1 METHSVTRSSN
12 NTSISP
18 SMLRSFPSQ
27 AQGIAMVTVFMFESG
42 LIVGGNMLAIILFAK
57 EKKLRRKSLFLVMNM
72 ALADVMLGA
81 VSLPLYVYLFI
92 GPYHLLW
99 TAKANTSMVYFYHFL
114 DATFSQ
120 SSLISAGFISCER
133 FYAIYW
139 PLKHQ
144 TMSMRAY
151 SIVIFMVWSLAILT
165 GSIVFFLSYHQKS
178 FKTAALSWMSFPLSF
193 LFIVCACNI
202 SIWRKVRKRNIA
214 LLQQNRAASQ
224 NQRLTKTLL
233 FVSAISVLS
242 WLPLVVV
249 NYLTVVQEVGGVVT
263 DLIVG
268 IITIINLSNSI
279 LNPFVFVL
287 RIPEFRQA
295 LSLCFSR
302 RQAEVNRPRM
312 EGRENMAAVF
322 TPVQHE
328 ITTLQ
333 PDSSQV
339 QQTFEQETID
349 TKLWSNF
356 MIKLLIFY
364 NNNNSIAIITQL
376 KNWFSQSLGLII
388 PRSQSVSG
396 NGFQAA
402 KIELAERDREN
413 AVRGLGKNGKH

>member
-12 NTSISP
+12 NTSTSP

-81 VSLPLYVYLFI
+81 VALPLYVYLI
-92 GPYHLLW
+92 VGPYYQLW
-99 TAKANTSMVYFYHFL
+99 TAKANTFMLYFYHFL
-114 DATFSQ
+114 DVTFSQ

-312 EGRENMAAVF
+312 EGRENMAAVL

-376 KNWFSQSLGLII
+376 ENWFSQSLGLII

-402 KIELAERDREN
+402 KIELAERDWEN
-413 AVRGLGKNGKH
+413 AVRGLDKNGKH

>member
-12 NTSISP
+12 NISTPP

-81 VSLPLYVYLFI
+81 VSLPLYVYLI
-92 GPYHLLW
+92 VGPYYQLW
-99 TAKANTSMVYFYHFL
+99 TAKANTSMLYFYHFL
-114 DATFSQ
+114 DVTFSQ

-193 LFIVCACNI
+193 LFIVCGCNI

-249 NYLTVVQEVGGVVT
+249 NYLTVVQEVGGVIT

-268 IITIINLSNSI
+268 IINIINLSNSI

-302 RQAEVNRPRM
+302 RQAEVNRPGM
-312 EGRENMAAVF
+312 EGRENMAAVL

-328 ITTLQ
+328 IRTLQ
-333 PDSSQV
+333 PHSSQV

-349 TKLWSNF
+349 TKL
-356 MIKLLIFY
+356 
-364 NNNNSIAIITQL
+364 
-376 KNWFSQSLGLII
+376 
-388 PRSQSVSG
+388 
-396 NGFQAA
+396 
-402 KIELAERDREN
+402 
-413 AVRGLGKNGKH
+413 

>member
-1 METHSVTRSSN
+1 
-12 NTSISP
+12 
-18 SMLRSFPSQ
+18 ML
-27 AQGIAMVTVFMFESG
+27 
-42 LIVGGNMLAIILFAK
+42 
-57 EKKLRRKSLFLVMNM
+57 
-72 ALADVMLGA
+72 
-81 VSLPLYVYLFI
+81 
-92 GPYHLLW
+92 
-99 TAKANTSMVYFYHFL
+99 YFYHFL
-114 DATFSQ
+114 DVTFSQ
-120 SSLISAGFISCER
+120 SSLICAGFISCER

-151 SIVIFMVWSLAILT
+151 SIVIFMVWSLAIFT

-233 FVSAISVLS
+233 FVSAMSVLS

-249 NYLTVVQEVGGVVT
+249 NYLTVVQEVGGVIT

-312 EGRENMAAVF
+312 EGRENMAAVL

-349 TKLWSNF
+349 TTLWSNF

-364 NNNNSIAIITQL
+364 NNYNSIAIITQL
-376 KNWFSQSLGLII
+376 ENGFSQSLGLII

-396 NGFQAA
+396 HVVQAA
-402 KIELAERDREN
+402 KIELAERDWEN
-413 AVRGLGKNGKH
+413 ALRGLARKWMKTLNGCRQTVPVNEQVYNRNS